1 MGLTFGKT
9 VDNYTQWLD
18 GPKLPAPKRRK
29 SKSRSSSSYKS
40 AKSHPGPTLPYK
52 SNEKVYG
59 LKKKKNKEKEKKKH
73 SDKKRNLTKRT

>member
-18 GPKLPAPKRRK
+18 GPKLPAKRK
-29 SKSRSSSSYKS
+29 PSKSRSSSSYKS
-40 AKSHPGPTLPYK
+40 AKSRPGPTLPYK

-59 LKKKKNKEKEKKKH
+59 LKKKNKKGKKKKKRG
-73 SDKKRNLTKRT
+73 DKKRNLTKRT